1 MSSLQTLSFQIQGA
15 VTIKASN
22 QTEITLQQLESKLY
36 RILETTVKT
45 PHSIMS
51 GKFIIQMKNC
61 DLYTHDQTN

>member
-15 VTIKASN
+15 VTVKVSN
-22 QTEITLQQLESKLY
+22 QTESTLQQLESKLY

-45 PHSIMS
+45 PHSMS